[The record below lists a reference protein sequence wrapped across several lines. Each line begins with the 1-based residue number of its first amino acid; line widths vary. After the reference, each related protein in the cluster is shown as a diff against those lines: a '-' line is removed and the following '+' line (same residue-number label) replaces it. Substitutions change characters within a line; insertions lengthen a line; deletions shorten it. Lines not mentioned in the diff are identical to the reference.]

1 MASQHSL
8 VSGEVLKL
16 EELKL
21 SEHVQIELSKLNI
34 NSYLFKEYMSSL
46 DPFLEED
53 ADGYLDLTEVEVA
66 NIWKCLTALS
76 ESKKELIKSSIS
88 LEVH

>member
-1 MASQHSL
+1 
-8 VSGEVLKL
+8 
-16 EELKL
+16 
-21 SEHVQIELSKLNI
+21 
-34 NSYLFKEYMSSL
+34 MSSL